1 MSTILV
7 LGGAGGIGQVATQAL
22 ATSDNFERIRVADL
36 RRDAAQAVVDA
47 VADAAADTAADAA
60 ADTAADTMTAG
71 PKDPAAR
78 ARLEAVAVDASDPA
92 SLAACLPGADVV
104 LNCVGP
110 FYRFGPPILE
120 AAIEAGVDYVDVCDD
135 LAPTR
140 QMLTLDERARGRGV
154 RALIG
159 MGNSPGLAN
168 LFVKL
173 CAEGLLEQ
181 VESADIMHIHGGE
194 PAEGPAVIKHRIHA
208 MLNDIPLY
216 LDGELVTVR
225 QLEPS
230 GQAHVVETEF
240 HHVGRYPVYPY
251 PHPETITL
259 PQHIPGLRRATNLGV
274 IFPLS
279 YFELTQQMVR
289 VGACTTAPIEVEGRP
304 VVPIE
309 FSVAHILSQRAR
321 LLAEAGIEG
330 PAGCLKVV
338 VGGRQGGA
346 AKTIVFQLSSERAG
360 AGEGTG
366 IPAAAG
372 ALLMGRGEIDR
383 QGVFPPEAGVP
394 PLPLLMEAF
403 KAVQALGKGGRDSIR
418 IEMIDADGKVTEMPL
433 PF

>member
-1 MSTILV
+1 MSTVLV

-22 ATSDNFERIRVADL
+22 VTSDTFTKIQVGDL
-36 RRDAAQAVVDA
+36 RLEAAQAA
-47 VADAAADTAADAA
+47 VEALGDRRL
-60 ADTAADTMTAG
+60 
-71 PKDPAAR
+71 R
-78 ARLEAVAVDASDPA
+78 ALAVDARNPA
-92 SLAACLPGADVV
+92 SLASSLEGVDVV

-110 FYRFGPPILE
+110 FYRFGPPILL

-140 QMLTLDERARGRGV
+140 TMLELDEKAKAKGV

-168 LFVKL
+168 LFAKL
-173 CAEGLLEQ
+173 CADGLLER
-181 VESADIMHIHGGE
+181 VHSVDIMHIHGGE
-194 PAEGPAVIKHRIHA
+194 PTEGPAVIKHRIHA

-216 LDGELVTVR
+216 IDGEFITVR
-225 QLEPS
+225 QLEQS
-230 GQAHVVETEF
+230 GQDHVVETDF
-240 HHVGRYPVYPY
+240 HNVGRYPVYPY

-259 PQHIPGLRRATNLGV
+259 PQHIPGLKRATNLGV

-279 YFELTQQMVR
+279 YFELTQDMVR
-289 VGACTTAPIEVEGRP
+289 VGACSTEPVIVDGQP

-309 FSVAHILSQRAR
+309 FSVAHIQSQRAR

-330 PAGCLKVV
+330 PGGCLKVV
-338 VGGRQGGA
+338 VGGLQGGEE
-346 AKTIVFQLSSERAG
+346 KTFVFQLSSQTAG

-372 ALLMGRGEIDR
+372 ALLMGRGEIE
-383 QGVFPPEAGVP
+383 QYGVFPPEAGVR
-394 PLPLLMEAF
+394 PLPLLMAAFEAV
-403 KAVQALGKGGRDSIR
+403 KALGKGGRDSIK
-418 IEMIDADGKVTEMPL
+418 IEMIDAQGRVNEMPL

>member
-7 LGGAGGIGQVATQAL
+7 LGGAGGIGRVAAQAL
-22 ATSDNFERIRVADL
+22 ATFDTFERICIADL
-36 RRDAAQAVVDA
+36 RLEAAQEVVD
-47 VADAAADTAADAA
+47 VV
-60 ADTAADTMTAG
+60 G
-71 PKDPAAR
+71 DP
-78 ARLEAVAVDASDPA
+78 RLEALAVDAGDPA
-92 SLAACLPGADVV
+92 SLAACLNGPGPVDVV

-120 AAIEAGVDYVDVCDD
+120 AAIDAKVHYVDVCDD
-135 LAPTR
+135 LEPTR
-140 QMLTLDERARGRGV
+140 TMLKLDARARSSGV

-194 PAEGPAVIKHRIHA
+194 PSEGSAVVKHRIHA

-216 LDGELVTVR
+216 IDGELVTVR
-225 QLEPS
+225 QLHPS
-230 GQAHVVETEF
+230 GRAHVVETDF
-240 HHVGRYPVYPY
+240 HRVGRYPVHPY

-259 PQHIPGLRRATNLGV
+259 PEHIPGLRRVTNLGV

-289 VGACTTAPIEVEGRP
+289 VGACGTEPISVQERP

-309 FSVAHILSQRAR
+309 FSVAHILSQRPR
-321 LLAEAGIEG
+321 LLSEAGVKG

-338 VGGRQGGA
+338 VGGRQGGTG
-346 AKTIVFQLSSERAG
+346 KTLVFQLSSETAG

-372 ALLMGRGEIDR
+372 ALLMARGEIQR
-383 QGVFPPEAGVP
+383 TGVFPPEAGVS
-394 PLPLLMEAF
+394 PLPLLMTAF
-403 KAVQALGKGGRDSIR
+403 QAVQALGKGGRDSIR
-418 IEMIDADGKVTEMPL
+418 IEMIDADGEVSELPL